1 MVDKMLRNQFDA
13 IFPEIENQCLD
24 LFISSKYVDL
34 LNLIQ
39 STILNTFRSNI
50 YHNKAL
56 FVNKFDDI
64 LINLGFQL
72 ENEMSAFKSWN
83 PNNLNIIIGTEYYAV
98 GGHTRVAQ
106 EFSKIEE
113 NTLIVI
119 TDAYGRTSHD
129 VNYYR
134 FFQDLFENNSVILL
148 PPGNLLEKIIFLK
161 KLINCMK
168 PKTAV
173 LLTHHDDPI
182 GVTALCG
189 SAINKK
195 IFHHHCDH
203 NISLGATIKEFY
215 HYDTTPF
222 GKAICSNKTNAKYLP
237 LSYSNNYYES
247 PHLVLAENFNSICA
261 ASSVKFNLTVPS
273 RNDFYPKIVGYILN
287 TTSGCHYHIGV
298 LTEEELVKIKI
309 YLSSLGIKS
318 DRFIYLGQ
326 VKSLVEIIHNIKN
339 PVYFVSFPTPGI
351 LAWIEVM
358 STGIPVFVFSNTT
371 GELSNEGLITDKSFD
386 SLIAENAFKFT
397 DQDSIKEYFGI
408 VKENYVEIINR
419 NKKYFNENHSTTAVE
434 QIMKQIII

>member
-1 MVDKMLRNQFDA
+1 MLRNQYDA
-13 IFPEIENQCLD
+13 IFPEIEELCLNL
-24 LFISSKYVDL
+24 LFSAKYVDL

-39 STILNTFRSNI
+39 TTILNTFRSDVF
-50 YHNKAL
+50 HNKAL
-56 FVNKFDDI
+56 FTNKFDEI
-64 LINLGFQL
+64 LMNLGLRL
-72 ENEMSAFKSWN
+72 ENELSALQSLN
-83 PNNLNIIIGTEYYAV
+83 PNNLNIIIGTEYYAI

-119 TDAYGRTSHD
+119 TDAYGRTSKNL
-129 VNYYR
+129 NYYR

-161 KLINCMK
+161 KLIKCIK

-203 NISLGATIKEFY
+203 NISLGATIKEFH

-222 GKAICSNKTNAKYLP
+222 GKVICSHKTNAKYLP
-237 LSYSNNYYES
+237 LSYSNNNHES

-273 RNDFYPKIVGYILN
+273 RDDFYPKIVGYILDA
-287 TTSGCHYHIGV
+287 TSGCHYHIGV
-298 LTEEELVKIKI
+298 LTQEELVMIKN
-309 YLSSLGIKS
+309 YLIGLGIKS

-326 VKSLVEIIHNIKN
+326 VNSLVEIINNIKN

-351 LAWIEVM
+351 LAWIEVL
-358 STGIPVFVFSNTT
+358 STGIPVFVFSNNTDA
-371 GELSNEGLITDKSFD
+371 LINEDLITDKSFE
-386 SLIAENAFKFT
+386 SLIDEKAFKFS
-397 DQDSIKEYFGI
+397 DQNSIKEYLNKL
-408 VKENYVEIINR
+408 KENYFDIVTR
-419 NKKYFNENHSTTAVE
+419 NKQYFNENHSTMAVE
-434 QIMKQIII
+434 KIMKQIII